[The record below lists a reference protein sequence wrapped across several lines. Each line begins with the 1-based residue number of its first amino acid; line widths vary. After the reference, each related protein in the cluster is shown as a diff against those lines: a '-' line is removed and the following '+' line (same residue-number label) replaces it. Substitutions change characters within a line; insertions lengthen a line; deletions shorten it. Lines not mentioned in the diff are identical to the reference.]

1 MQAALVVVAK
11 AFPFKIQ
18 SLYLHRPVQF
28 HLYRPIFISNQA
40 FHMELFNEHS
50 TIPTLLRN
58 VIANI
63 HSPRETFLIH
73 KKSTVWE
80 EISYMHTLDCA
91 DAVSSFFLSKGIN
104 KGDRMG
110 LMIDNSPEY
119 VYYDQGI
126 QQIGAIN
133 VSIYPTLSEHEVAYI
148 INDSGMR
155 AILAGNTFLFKKILK
170 IAANCRCL
178 EYIIPAFPEYQK
190 VTVPEDIKAEIVSF
204 DEILNRSGKITA
216 AERAQIDAVRSTI
229 RPTDISSL
237 IYTSGTTGTPKGVML
252 SHSNFVENV
261 KVCLQQI
268 PVIDETDTFL
278 SFLPLS
284 HVFERTATYH
294 VCCAQGCKVAFA
306 QSLELLAKNMAEIRP
321 TVMNCVPR
329 LLEKIHDKA
338 IKSGTSGGGLKSKIF
353 LWALEAG
360 QDYRQEKEAGK
371 NPGIIRS
378 AKKTIAEKL
387 VFSKIKEKT
396 GGRLKFMISGG
407 AALPKNV
414 GEFFGNLGIKI
425 LEGFGLTETSPVMA
439 VTEFHRQIYGTV
451 GRVIPGIEVG
461 IQNVESKQMISI
473 QTHESFEEDFEC
485 AEGEIIV
492 RGHCVMQGYFN
503 KPAETAEAIDKD
515 DWFHTGDIGRFYKGN
530 LQITDRLKNMI
541 VNAYGKNVYPTPV
554 ESIYMKSLKIDQIFL
569 IGDKREYL
577 TAIVIPNKENLQ
589 EAFDLPESFFQQG
602 GVFINE
608 KEIIDWIGQDL
619 RKLSGEL
626 AKFERIKN
634 FKIKRNPFSIEEG
647 EITPTLK
654 AKRKVIEA
662 KYAGVINEM
671 YSGVVDTD

>member
-1 MQAALVVVAK
+1 
-11 AFPFKIQ
+11 
-18 SLYLHRPVQF
+18 
-28 HLYRPIFISNQA
+28 
-40 FHMELFNEHS
+40 MELFNAHS

-58 VIANI
+58 VVEHI
-63 HSPRETFLIH
+63 HKPEETFLIH
-73 KKSTVWE
+73 KKGAEWE
-80 EISYMHTLDCA
+80 EISYLHTLNCA
-91 DAVSSFFLSKGIN
+91 DAVSAFFLEKGIV

-110 LMIDNSPEY
+110 LMIENSPEY

-148 INDSGMR
+148 VNDSGIR
-155 AILAGNTFLFKKILK
+155 AILIGNPFLYKKILK
-170 IAANCRCL
+170 IADNCRQL
-178 EYIIPAFPEYQK
+178 EYIIPAFADYQK
-190 VTVPEDIKAEIVSF
+190 IAVPAGLDVKIISF
-204 DEILNRSGKITA
+204 DAILAIAGTLTSEKI
-216 AERAQIDAVRSTI
+216 EQITRLRLAVKPS
-229 RPTDISSL
+229 DISSL

-268 PVIDETDTFL
+268 PVIDETETFL

-294 VCCAQGCKVAFA
+294 VCCAQGCKIAYA

-321 TVMNCVPR
+321 TVMSCVPR
-329 LLEKIHDKA
+329 LLERIHDKA
-338 IKSGTSGGGLKSKIF
+338 IKSGTAAGGLKAKIF
-353 LWALEAG
+353 LWALETG
-360 QDYRQEKEAGK
+360 QNYRRKKEAGQS
-371 NPGIIRS
+371 PGLFLS
-378 AKKTIAEKL
+378 AEKALAEKL

-439 VTEFHRQIYGTV
+439 VTEYHRQVYGTV
-451 GRVIPGIEVG
+451 GRVIPGIEIG
-461 IQNVESKQMISI
+461 IQDVETKEMINI
-473 QTHESFEEDFEC
+473 QTHETFDENFEC

-503 KPAETAEAIDKD
+503 KPAETAEAIDKNN
-515 DWFHTGDIGRFYKGN
+515 WFHTGDIGRFFKGN

-554 ESIYMKSLKIDQIFL
+554 ENIYMKSLKIDQIFL

-589 EAFDLPESFFQQG
+589 EAFNLPESFFQKAD
-602 GVFINE
+602 VFIEE
-608 KEIIDWIGQDL
+608 KEMTDWIGQDL
-619 RKLSGEL
+619 KKLSNEL

-634 FKIKRNPFSIEEG
+634 FKVKRNPFSIDEG
-647 EITPTLK
+647 EITPTMK
-654 AKRKVIEA
+654 AKRKVIET
-662 KYAGVINEM
+662 KYAEAINDM
-671 YSGVVDTD
+671 YAEAVDSE